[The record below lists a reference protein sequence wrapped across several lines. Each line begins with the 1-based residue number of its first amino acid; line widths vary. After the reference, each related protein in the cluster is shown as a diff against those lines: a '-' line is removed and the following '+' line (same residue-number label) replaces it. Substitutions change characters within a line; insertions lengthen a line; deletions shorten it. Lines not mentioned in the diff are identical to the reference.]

1 MKRFLSGFLTFI
13 ILLGAFA
20 VPSMAESYTP
30 PFPVSAEAVY
40 MANLDSDMMI
50 YTKDATKQVPCDT
63 ISQLMTV
70 VLALETITEPENTQ
84 ISMRGYI
91 QDELSTAGGTYGRI
105 PLGGLYKGE
114 TLNAKDLMYA
124 VAVQS
129 ASDAAYMLADYMG
142 DGSSAYFVQLM
153 NHRAQE
159 IGMKNTNFT
168 NPTGLPDENAYTTA
182 YDAYILARHAMELP
196 GFEDLI
202 TSRSYTGSS
211 DKQESILWVTKNAFL
226 QRGSDYYHEGYTTAK
241 VGSSAKTG
249 ISSAIVFAKKNGYT
263 YALSIL
269 NCQSSTGE
277 KGDNREAVFKE
288 AESLFDWAFSTFKVK
303 SLLEQGKS
311 FQEVPL
317 KLCAGKDYLRCMSA
331 HDFQALIPDEIEA
344 SSVRFDLNLPDFVN
358 APVKKGDL
366 IGEATLML
374 SGSPIGK
381 VAIVSAEDAESSS
394 LLVVMENLHRLIRS
408 YPFKFGVCFVLMLIV
423 SYVVYT
429 ILNNRSRT
437 RYRRR

>member
-1 MKRFLSGFLTFI
+1 MKRILSIFLTFI
-13 ILLGAFA
+13 ILSSFLAI
-20 VPSMAESYTP
+20 PSMAESYTP
-30 PFPVSAEAVY
+30 PFSVSAEAVY
-40 MANLDSDMMI
+40 MANLDSDMII
-50 YTKDATKQVPCDT
+50 YAKDASKQVPCDT
-63 ISQLMTV
+63 ISQLMTLV
-70 VLALETITEPENTQ
+70 MALETIPDPDNTQ

-91 QDELSTAGGTYGRI
+91 QDELSTAGGNYGRI

-114 TLNAKDLMYA
+114 TLAAKDLMYA
-124 VAVQS
+124 LAVQS

-142 DGSSAYFVQLM
+142 DGSSAYFVKLM
-153 NHRAQE
+153 NHRAKE

-196 GFEDLI
+196 GFEELI
-202 TSRSYTGSS
+202 TARSYSGKS
-211 DKQESILWVTKNAFL
+211 DRQDDILWVTKNAFL
-226 QRGSDYYHEGYTTAK
+226 QRGSDYYHQGYTTAK

-269 NCQSSTGE
+269 NCQSPTGE

-288 AESLFDWAFSTFKVK
+288 SQALFDWAFSTFKVK

-408 YPFKFGVCFVLMLIV
+408 YPFKFGVCLLVVLII

-437 RYRRR
+437 RYKRR